1 MVKEPLLGPSQD
13 LKNAKQIWAQGNI
26 LKSTENLNIIDALA
40 LSTHSDYNKT

>member
-26 LKSTENLNIIDALA
+26 LKNTENLYIIDALA
-40 LSTHSDYNKT
+40 